1 MRGIIIRAISG
12 FYTVSDG
19 FTQLTCKP
27 KGRFRYESLSPL
39 VGDRVIF
46 TAGDNGSG
54 VIEEIL
60 PRKNSFIRPA
70 VANVDLM
77 IFVASAVN
85 PVTDPFLIDRV
96 SVIAE
101 NASCGFALCINKCD
115 LDRAESL
122 FEIYRRTGFPL
133 ILTSAEDGEGMQKV
147 RDLMQGKI
155 SVLTGNSGVGKSSLL
170 NRLVPALKLETD
182 SVSTRLGRGKHT
194 TRHVELYLLD
204 SSTFAADTPGYASFD
219 VAMVD
224 KIEKEHLASLFPD
237 FLPYLGHCRFNDCRH
252 LNEPG
257 CAVLEQVKSG
267 IISAS
272 RHASYERLYE
282 LISSSKQY

>member
-1 MRGIIIRAISG
+1 MAM
-12 FYTVSDG
+12 
-19 FTQLTCKP
+19 L
-27 KGRFRYESLSPL
+27 E
-39 VGDRVIF
+39 
-46 TAGDNGSG
+46 
-54 VIEEIL
+54 
-60 PRKNSFIRPA
+60 
-70 VANVDLM
+70 
-77 IFVASAVN
+77 
-85 PVTDPFLIDRV
+85 
-96 SVIAE
+96 
-101 NASCGFALCINKCD
+101 
-115 LDRAESL
+115 
-122 FEIYRRTGFPL
+122 
-133 ILTSAEDGEGMQKV
+133 V

-194 TRHVELYLLD
+194 TRHVELYPLD

-272 RHASYERLYE
+272 RHASYTRLYE